1 MVLVPVLLWPALP
14 TGTGPL
20 GEQLQRTLHCVGMM
34 WHLWAL
40 PLGLDEG
47 DSSRELGTGQQL
59 QPSLRNQLK
68 DLFSAKSNVLGIRG
82 RNRGAGGSRG
92 VGLCL

>member
-20 GEQLQRTLHCVGMM
+20 GEQLQRTLQCVGMM

-40 PLGLDEG
+40 MKVTAAGNWALASGC
-47 DSSRELGTGQQL
+47 
-59 QPSLRNQLK
+59 SLP
-68 DLFSAKSNVLGIRG
+68 
-82 RNRGAGGSRG
+82 
-92 VGLCL
+92 